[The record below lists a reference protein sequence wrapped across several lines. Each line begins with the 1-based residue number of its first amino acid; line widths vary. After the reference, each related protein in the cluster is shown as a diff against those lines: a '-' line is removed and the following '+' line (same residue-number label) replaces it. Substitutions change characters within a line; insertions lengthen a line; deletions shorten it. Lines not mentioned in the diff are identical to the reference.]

1 MLRLMKK
8 SREIQL
14 PVSRGTLSDAID
26 IQNLKIHIK
35 WTNSSKKNS
44 LSKLTEETENMKNLI
59 FIKESKSDLK
69 FFPQRKSWPK
79 NVY

>member
-35 WTNSSKKNS
+35 WTNSSKN
-44 LSKLTEETENMKNLI
+44 T
-59 FIKESKSDLK
+59 
-69 FFPQRKSWPK
+69 
-79 NVY
+79 VYQS